1 MAKIVP
7 TDTFEFKFKQPKTQN
22 PAVARLPSSVLA
34 AAPSA
39 SGKSTAILYAL
50 LSPEMYRGCFSRIYV
65 FSNSILPD
73 GRLLDKSY
81 EPLVEYVQKELK
93 VDTSR
98 EQCFFN
104 ADPKSLMDLINQWQ
118 EISELWKS
126 RIKNGSMVNMIKGA
140 CLIADDVSD
149 NPAFARHSPAIQ
161 TLAMR
166 ARHICITLPIY
177 SLQKLRTINQA
188 VRVNVRSIWFWRAR
202 SAMEYKAIV
211 EEVGNFVTEQEFK
224 ALYTK
229 ATAEPHSFLNIRLDQ
244 PVENMFF
251 KNFEV
256 RLSSR

>member
-1 MAKIVP
+1 M
-7 TDTFEFKFKQPKTQN
+7 
-22 PAVARLPSSVLA
+22 ARLPSSVLA

-39 SGKSTAILYAL
+39 SGKSTSILFAL
-50 LSPEMYRGCFSRIYV
+50 LSPDMYRGCFSRIYV

-98 EQCFFN
+98 EQCFFP
-104 ADPKSLMDLINQWQ
+104 ADPKALMDLINQWQ
-118 EISELWKS
+118 EISELWKA
-126 RIKNGSMVNMIKGA
+126 RIQRGSMKNEIKGA
-140 CLIADDVSD
+140 CCIIDDVSD
-149 NPAFARHSPAIQ
+149 NPAFARHSQAIQ
-161 TLAMR
+161 TLATR

-177 SLQKLRTINQA
+177 SVQKLRTINQA

-211 EEVGNFVTEQEFK
+211 EEIGNFVSEQEFK
-224 ALYTK
+224 LLYTK
-229 ATAEPHSFLNIRLDQ
+229 ATKEPHSFLNIRLDQ

-256 RLSSR
+256 RLSLR